1 MRKLLSVILLCCLL
15 VYMGGYHLVYS
26 LHKQELKNEMRA
38 WLSAHAGAEVGD
50 RFHFQLDKQN
60 ISNPSFTWE
69 EQDQEFSYHGELYDV
84 VTITYEKNSV
94 TITALKDGRENEL
107 ESQLAKL
114 NRSTQGKNQQKALV
128 KFFPVYIHDTNS
140 SIAIT
145 ERALLTSHTALCD
158 EPVCPSLAVIAPP
171 PRC

>member
-38 WLSAHAGAEVGD
+38 WLSVHAGVQIGD
-50 RFHFQLDKQN
+50 RFHFVLDKQN
-60 ISNPSFTWE
+60 ISDPFFTWE
-69 EQDQEFSYHGELYDV
+69 EQDHEFSYQGELYDV

-114 NRSTQGKNQQKALV
+114 NSSTQGKNTQKALV
-128 KFFPVYIHDTNS
+128 KFFPVYIHDTDQSLTIPESN
-140 SIAIT
+140 
-145 ERALLTSHTALCD
+145 LLSCSTGLYDGPADPL
-158 EPVCPSLAVIAPP
+158 LAVIAPP